1 MPRCPSCDYP
11 LPSDRERL
19 GARCPNCRDPLY
31 EPPGRYGRP
40 ARDGEGACA
49 AHPGVE
55 VVGTCARCGNYLCE
69 VCRTRWRDG
78 ILCAACVD
86 RALGSGEA
94 PPEQKRAQLRQVLL
108 SLGLGVAA
116 WGLSFAAW
124 LLAVLVTG
132 ASGQLN
138 FGLVFLM
145 VVVFLGDMIL
155 AALGLGQA
163 AAALRARGNAMILA
177 TVGLVLNGLYLGA
190 LLGLFT
196 FTIWQS

>member
-11 LPSDRERL
+11 LPPDRERL

-40 ARDGEGACA
+40 AREGEGACA

-78 ILCAACVD
+78 VLCAACVD

-108 SLGLGVAA
+108 SLGLGLAA
-116 WGLSFAAW
+116 WVLSFCAW
-124 LLAVLVTG
+124 LLAVVVSS

-138 FGLVFLM
+138 FGLILLM
-145 VVVFLGDMIL
+145 VLIFLGDMVL

-177 TVGLVLNGLYLGA
+177 TIGLVLNGLYLGA
-190 LLGLFT
+190 VLGLFS
-196 FTIWQS
+196 FTVWQS

>member
-11 LPSDRERL
+11 LPPDRERL

-40 ARDGEGACA
+40 AREGEGSCA

-94 PPEQKRAQLRQVLL
+94 PPEQKRAQLRQVFL
-108 SLGLGVAA
+108 SLGLGLAA
-116 WGLSFAAW
+116 WGFSFAAW

-132 ASGQLN
+132 ASGQLH
-138 FGLVFLM
+138 FGLLLLM
-145 VVVFLGDMIL
+145 VLIFLGDMVL

-190 LLGLFT
+190 LLGLFS

>member
-11 LPSDRERL
+11 LPTDRERL

-40 ARDGEGACA
+40 AREGEGACA
-49 AHPGVE
+49 THPGVE

-78 ILCAACVD
+78 VLCAACVD
-86 RALGSGEA
+86 RAFGSGEA
-94 PPEQKRAQLRQVLL
+94 PPEQKRAQLRQVLF
-108 SLGLGVAA
+108 SLGLGLAA
-116 WGLSFAAW
+116 WVLSFAAW
-124 LLAVLVTG
+124 LLAVVVSG
-132 ASGQLN
+132 ASGRLN
-138 FGLVFLM
+138 FGLILLM
-145 VVVFLGDMIL
+145 VLVFLGDMVL

-190 LLGLFT
+190 LLGLFS
-196 FTIWQS
+196 FTVWQS